1 MNLALCFELG
11 TLKIIYSSGNR
22 SQSSLGQS
30 DNKQRSFIS
39 GKVSHIRDRTDFSPK
54 GTLMKAQK
62 ATGEL
67 AIAETIEAALLV
79 VQKYSRKIFQTL
91 LR

>member
-11 TLKIIYSSGNR
+11 ILKILYSTVNR

-39 GKVSHIRDRTDFSPK
+39 GKVSHIRGRTDFSPK
-54 GTLMKAQK
+54 GTLMQAQK
-62 ATGEL
+62 ATDEL
-67 AIAETIEAALLV
+67 ATAEATEASLLELCKNTAE
-79 VQKYSRKIFQTL
+79 QS
-91 LR
+91 LRHY